1 MNWLKENIEKNKRIA
16 MLLCTYSIMVVLNFL
31 TPLIADDIQYMDK
44 TTSFY
49 NTERRISSVY
59 DMDWKICSAYHRSCV
74 FIDA

>member
-1 MNWLKENIEKNKRIA
+1 MYLFNNGCIK
-16 MLLCTYSIMVVLNFL
+16 FL

-49 NTERRISSVY
+49 NTERRISSY
-59 DMDWKICSAYHRSCV
+59 IQDWKMRSAYHRSCV